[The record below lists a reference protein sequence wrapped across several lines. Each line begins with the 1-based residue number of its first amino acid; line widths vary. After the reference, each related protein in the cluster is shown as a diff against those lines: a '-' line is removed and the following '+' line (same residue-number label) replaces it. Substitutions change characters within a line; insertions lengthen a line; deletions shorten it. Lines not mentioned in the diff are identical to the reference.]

1 MRRFVPFLLLLLS
14 ACTKPPAPTEC
25 QTSAQCAE
33 ACRCNSGVCTA
44 DVRPT
49 ASLRPLGAVEAFALV
64 QLDGSASHD
73 PDPGD
78 AISEHAWVVRAL
90 EADCQAPEVTSRG
103 PKPFVRFGC
112 PGLFEVSLAVRDS
125 LGLESATARQ
135 EVTVVPATGL
145 SRVVAGPDLTT
156 EHVCAGTPR
165 TCVTE
170 RDIRLSANATPELSL
185 RWSVLPPAD
194 RPLDSTRRVR
204 FVPDASA
211 AAPVAIIETEGTAIS
226 GDWVFVVEAYDSSG
240 VVGAA
245 HTRVS
250 VGNRPPVVEFEPAGP
265 FPHVFDPGR
274 AVFLSSG
281 TLAWSVLDP
290 DGDPVDATATWRHV
304 GDGGATFDGEV
315 THTAVSFV
323 IQVPYV
329 TPEDALRL
337 RGGDGLSR
345 RIELVVVDANGA
357 EGANAA
363 EIEIGNRP
371 PVWTGGRVDASVPHR
386 FDRAGSRYV
395 ATVRA
400 GSFVDPDGDPIV
412 GGAGAGPCGTAHVEG
427 NDAWVECSVPF
438 VGVPALDQLVGLR
451 TFTVPVRDPWDGP
464 ASARVQ
470 TVQVLNSPPSVW
482 GSPTPAAVP
491 CRRLNDNATPLFTVN
506 EIFFDVAPAVLDP
519 DGDPVVITP
528 FVLAGGTAS
537 PASALFTDTEAT
549 PFRFHQPA
557 RSSVSN
563 PELPLS
569 FLVASDGA
577 SSVKASVSPALLNGC
592 Y

>member
-1 MRRFVPFLLLLLS
+1 MRRSVPFLLLILM
-14 ACTKPPAPTEC
+14 ACAKPQTPSEC
-25 QTSAQCAE
+25 QTNAQCAE

-44 DVRPT
+44 DAKPT
-49 ASLRPLGAVEAFALV
+49 ASLRPLGAIEAFALV

-78 AISEHAWVVRAL
+78 VISDHAWAIRAL

-112 PGLFEVSLAVRDS
+112 PGRFEVSLAVRDS
-125 LGLESATARQ
+125 LGLESARATQ
-135 EVTVVPATGL
+135 EVMVVPANGL
-145 SRVVAGPDLTT
+145 SRVLAGPDLTT
-156 EHVCAGTPR
+156 EHVCAGMPR

-170 RDIRLSANATPELSL
+170 SDVRLSASVTPELSL
-185 RWSVLPPAD
+185 RWSVLAPAD

-211 AAPVAIIETEGTAIS
+211 AAPVALIETDGTAIS

-250 VGNRPPVVEFEPAGP
+250 VRNRPPVVEFQPAGP
-265 FPHVFDPGR
+265 FPHVYDAGR
-274 AVFLSSG
+274 ALFVSSG

-290 DGDPVDATATWRHV
+290 DGDPVEATATWRHV
-304 GDGGATFDGEV
+304 GDGGASFDGEI
-315 THTAVSFV
+315 THTAVSFTA
-323 IQVPYV
+323 QVPYAA
-329 TPEDALRL
+329 PEDALRL
-337 RGGDGLSR
+337 RGGEGLSR
-345 RIELVVVDANGA
+345 RIELAIVDANGA
-357 EGANAA
+357 EGATAA

-371 PVWTGGRVDASVPHR
+371 PVWTGGSIDTLVPHR

-400 GSFVDPDGDPIV
+400 GAFIDPDGDPIV
-412 GGAGAGPCGTAHVEG
+412 GGAGSGPCGTARVEG

-438 VGVPALDQLVGLR
+438 VGVPALDKLVGPR

-470 TVQVLNSPPSVW
+470 SVQILNSPPGVW
-482 GSPTPAAVP
+482 GAPTPAAVP
-491 CRRLNDNATPLFTVN
+491 CRRLNDNAPPLFTVSDLL
-506 EIFFDVAPAVLDP
+506 FDVAPAVLDP
-519 DGDPVVITP
+519 DGDPVVVTP
-528 FVLAGGTAS
+528 VVLGGGTAS
-537 PASALFTDTEAT
+537 PASALFTDTEAAL
-549 PFRFHQPA
+549 FHFHQPG
-557 RSSVSN
+557 RSYITD
-563 PELPLS
+563 PATPLS
-569 FLVASDGA
+569 FLRASDGA
-577 SSVKASVSPALLNGC
+577 SSTQAAVSPAPLSC
-592 Y
+592 W